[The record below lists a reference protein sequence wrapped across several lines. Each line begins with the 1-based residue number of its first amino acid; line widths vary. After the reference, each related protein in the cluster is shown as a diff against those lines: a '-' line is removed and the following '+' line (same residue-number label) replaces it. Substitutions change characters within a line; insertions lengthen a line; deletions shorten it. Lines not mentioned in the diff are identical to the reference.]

1 MHPFNSPI
9 HPFLSSM
16 YPFNSPIHSFLSFV
30 HPFIYFPI
38 LHIQEQIRTKQ
49 LEDSINKTDELIYQ
63 MIPKQIADKLRNG
76 ETPLNT
82 CQVSKIVSLE

>member
-9 HPFLSSM
+9 NPFLTFMHPFVLFSIS
-16 YPFNSPIHSFLSFV
+16 Y
-30 HPFIYFPI
+30 
-38 LHIQEQIRTKQ
+38 IQEQIRTKQ

-82 CQVSKIVSLE
+82 CQVSNIVSLE